1 MISAFVSW
9 ARGRDK
15 VEVLR
20 EALENMGEFKGFDIK
35 HLDDC
40 FRDID
45 KLVPDDI
52 DFVITG
58 HTHQEKALCRREGEG
73 FYYNGGTWV
82 RLMRLEPDVLKSERK
97 FRRIYASI
105 ATGTL
110 EALDKTPGLVMRRPA
125 VVSIEADGNA
135 TKGSVKRPRMNGTQL
150 HLETVER
157 SEFVRS
163 K

>member
-1 MISAFVSW
+1 
-9 ARGRDK
+9 
-15 VEVLR
+15 
-20 EALENMGEFKGFDIK
+20 
-35 HLDDC
+35 
-40 FRDID
+40 
-45 KLVPDDI
+45 
-52 DFVITG
+52 
-58 HTHQEKALCRREGEG
+58 
-73 FYYNGGTWV
+73 
-82 RLMRLEPDVLKSERK
+82 MRLEPDVLKSERK

>member
-1 MISAFVSW
+1 VSW

-73 FYYNGGTWV
+73 FYYNGGT
-82 RLMRLEPDVLKSERK
+82 
-97 FRRIYASI
+97 
-105 ATGTL
+105 
-110 EALDKTPGLVMRRPA
+110 PGLVMRRPA